1 MLRFLSGEEFS
12 AEPEVIENGKAFMKA
27 TKNARQQDFKEVSKS
42 SFWELLKHRWSF
54 IANTDVLTMA
64 PSTLHPSEQFTFDVF
79 VYLAP
84 APRFTDGLRQAI
96 ADRVR
101 AAAAEIAPDGTS
113 VTVPNDNTMQQ
124 AMALNAAAETVA
136 EEQVETEED
145 VDEVEVKLFGIW
157 VKIRV
162 KRSSLR
168 AALGLPQHGI
178 CFPVG
183 YSTAFH
189 QQL

>member
-101 AAAAEIAPDGTS
+101 AAAAEIA
-113 VTVPNDNTMQQ
+113 Q